1 MVIVPFLIFS
11 TIFGI
16 HSGAVLNWKRGG
28 KAVLNWKR
36 GGRTVMNWKR
46 GGRTLMNW
54 KRGGGV
60 VMNWKRK
67 YIFKINCIMRES
79 LLYEREI
86 NLIKY
91 LK

>member
-16 HSGAVLNWKRGG
+16 HSGVILNWKRSEKEVLNWKRCGG
-28 KAVLNWKR
+28 
-36 GGRTVMNWKR
+36 TI
-46 GGRTLMNW
+46 MNW
-54 KRGGGV
+54 KRGGGKLEER
-60 VMNWKRK
+60 WRSDYELKE
-67 YIFKINCIMRES
+67 IILKINCIMREC
-79 LLYEREI
+79 LLYDREI